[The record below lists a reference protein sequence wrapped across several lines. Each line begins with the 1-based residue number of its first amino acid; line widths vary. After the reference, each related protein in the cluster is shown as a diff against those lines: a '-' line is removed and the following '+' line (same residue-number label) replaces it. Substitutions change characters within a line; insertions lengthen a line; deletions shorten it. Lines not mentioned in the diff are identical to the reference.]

1 MTVQQLET
9 AKKLHDA
16 IKDNERVLEHLAR
29 NTSNPDKINVL
40 FEFLTKCGN
49 LHASITKNDL
59 GQMLFDHLVLKIE
72 ERLEV
77 DRKALDLL

>member
-16 IKDNERVLEHLAR
+16 IKDNERVLEHMAR